1 MKASVIIEYS
11 RSPKGYCYKTYLG
24 GQKVRIS
31 LKEFNDFKK
40 NIKINEQKGG
50 GFWDMFRPKN
60 LWEIWRRR
68 NERRKEEKENIK
80 ELKRLIK
87 DFDFHGPDYI
97 INSDIKIK
105 REKTLILNVL
115 KKKGFKYNINDDVK
129 KSKREFNNKFRKTL
143 LYFIKRG
150 ILDGGNIKYFINA
163 IINIKQLREIKK
175 TTLTARP
182 KDTWITNR
190 LNNPPLDA
198 KKNFISSK
206 INQYHSLFNKINIK
220 NTSSPINPQIRE
232 YENEILRIFKNKGYI
247 GNNLNNTRYIKDL
260 DDIITDLNTNETE
273 QLFELFKNID
283 NLEENY
289 HNIKRQIRNIIDD
302 ESNNRFNF
310 NEKINDYSNDIK
322 PHKNNIRNL
331 LRKYNLTR
339 TNNQN
344 FKERINQIIES
355 LKYDEVESLL
365 SSLINIIELRKRERN
380 TILSK
385 IAQKNRQ
392 IQNLKNNKNE
402 LTNSFEVNKWLYDER
417 RKEREAIERELKKL
431 KRK

>member
-1 MKASVIIEYS
+1 
-11 RSPKGYCYKTYLG
+11 
-24 GQKVRIS
+24 
-31 LKEFNDFKK
+31 
-40 NIKINEQKGG
+40 
-50 GFWDMFRPKN
+50 
-60 LWEIWRRR
+60 
-68 NERRKEEKENIK
+68 
-80 ELKRLIK
+80 
-87 DFDFHGPDYI
+87 
-97 INSDIKIK
+97 
-105 REKTLILNVL
+105 
-115 KKKGFKYNINDDVK
+115 
-129 KSKREFNNKFRKTL
+129 
-143 LYFIKRG
+143 
-150 ILDGGNIKYFINA
+150 
-163 IINIKQLREIKK
+163 
-175 TTLTARP
+175 
-182 KDTWITNR
+182 
-190 LNNPPLDA
+190 
-198 KKNFISSK
+198 
-206 INQYHSLFNKINIK
+206 
-220 NTSSPINPQIRE
+220 
-232 YENEILRIFKNKGYI
+232 
-247 GNNLNNTRYIKDL
+247 NNTRYIKDL